1 MNCERKFNNKDKV
14 VEMVCTKAEVKH
26 ADMTSKRAGMLM
38 MKRTK
43 CVSTDGDTFKCAVF
57 KAGQCIDVGEDVWS
71 HYFNDPMHVDGT
83 YRAGAKAF
91 AAKATQILAA
101 HRDKDLPTKY
111 KCVNNRHKYWD
122 TC

>member
-1 MNCERKFNNKDKV
+1 MCARWDSDRVLSGSMNCERKFNNKDKV

-57 KAGQCIDVGEDVWS
+57 K
-71 HYFNDPMHVDGT
+71 VD
-83 YRAGAKAF
+83 
-91 AAKATQILAA
+91 
-101 HRDKDLPTKY
+101 
-111 KCVNNRHKYWD
+111 
-122 TC
+122 